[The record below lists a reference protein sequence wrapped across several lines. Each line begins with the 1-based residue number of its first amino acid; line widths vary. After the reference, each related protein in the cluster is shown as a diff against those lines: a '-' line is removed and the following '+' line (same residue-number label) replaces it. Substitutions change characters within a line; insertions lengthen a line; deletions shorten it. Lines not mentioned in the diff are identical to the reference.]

1 MPKGDFI
8 GEFELYVLL
17 AIVHLG
23 DDAYGIRIRQEIER
37 RTGREIVI
45 GAVYATLGRLRD
57 KSLVSF
63 TLSAPE
69 PIQGGRARKH
79 YFLTPEGARAVRHS
93 ASMLTK
99 MMAGADLRTA
109 ARRSD

>member
-8 GEFELYVLL
+8 GEFELYVML
-17 AIVHLG
+17 AIIHLG

-57 KSLVSF
+57 KQLVGF
-63 TLSAPE
+63 KLSAPE
-69 PIQGGRARKH
+69 PVQGGRARKH
-79 YFLTPEGARAVRHS
+79 YLLTPDGVRALRHS
-93 ASMLTK
+93 TSMLTR
-99 MMAGADLRTA
+99 MMAGADLAVRG
-109 ARRSD
+109 RRA

>member
-23 DDAYGIRIRQEIER
+23 DEAYGIRIRQEIER
-37 RTGREIVI
+37 RTGREIAI
-45 GAVYATLGRLRD
+45 GAIYATLGRLRD
-57 KSLVSF
+57 KALVEF

-69 PIQGGRARKH
+69 PVQGGRARKH
-79 YFLTPEGARAVRHS
+79 YSLTAAGSRAVRHS
-93 ASMLTK
+93 TSMLTK
-99 MMAGADLRTA
+99 MMAGANLR
-109 ARRSD
+109 

>member
-23 DDAYGIRIRQEIER
+23 DEAYGIRIRQEIDR
-37 RTGREIVI
+37 RTGREIAI
-45 GAVYATLGRLRD
+45 GAIYATLGRLRD
-57 KSLVSF
+57 KSLVEF

-69 PIQGGRARKH
+69 PVQGGRARKH
-79 YFLTPEGARAVRHS
+79 YFLTPEGARAVKHS
-93 ASMLTK
+93 ASMLSR
-99 MMAGADLRTA
+99 MMAGADLA
-109 ARRSD
+109 IKGRRA

>member
-23 DDAYGIRIRQEIER
+23 EDAYGIRIRQEIER

-45 GAVYATLGRLRD
+45 GAIYATLGRLKD
-57 KSLVSF
+57 KSLVDF

-69 PIQGGRARKH
+69 PVQGGRTRKH
-79 YFLTPEGARAVRHS
+79 YSLTADGVRAVRHS
-93 ASMLTK
+93 TSMLTK

-109 ARRSD
+109 ARRPD

>member
-23 DDAYGIRIRQEIER
+23 DEAYGIRIRQEIDR
-37 RTGREIVI
+37 RTGREIAI
-45 GAVYATLGRLRD
+45 GAIYATLGRLRD
-57 KSLVSF
+57 KALVEF

-69 PIQGGRARKH
+69 PVQGGRARKQ
-79 YFLTPEGARAVRHS
+79 YSLRPPARA
-93 ASMLTK
+93 
-99 MMAGADLRTA
+99 
-109 ARRSD
+109 RSGIRPRC

>member
-23 DDAYGIRIRQEIER
+23 EDAYGIRIRQEIER

-45 GAVYATLGRLRD
+45 GAIYATLGRLKD
-57 KSLVSF
+57 KSLVDF

-69 PIQGGRARKH
+69 PVQGGRTRKH
-79 YFLTPEGARAVRHS
+79 YYLTADGARAVRHS
-93 ASMLTK
+93 TSMLTK

-109 ARRSD
+109 ARRPD

>member
-23 DDAYGIRIRQEIER
+23 GEAYGIRIRQEIDW
-37 RTGREIVI
+37 RTGREIAI
-45 GAVYATLGRLRD
+45 GAIYATLGRLRD
-57 KSLVSF
+57 KSLVEF

-69 PIQGGRARKH
+69 PVQGGRARKH
-79 YFLTPEGARAVRHS
+79 YFLTPEGARAVKHS
-93 ASMLTK
+93 ASMLSR
-99 MMAGADLRTA
+99 MMAGADLAIKGRPA
-109 ARRSD
+109 